1 MSFLRKYLINICAS
15 FAACLVM
22 SSAYAD
28 PTFPNRPINLVV
40 AFGPGTGSDT
50 ISRILSEKMREILG
64 SPVTVENRLGGGG
77 VIGTEYVARAKPD
90 GYTLTM
96 GSTSSLGTTPVLN
109 PNAKY
114 DVKKDFVFI
123 SGIAKSDYVIFTST
137 RPGSPQTLGE
147 LLAQLKKE
155 PSSFASAGVGT
166 ITHLA
171 TEMLLHK
178 ASLSATHVP
187 YKGSGQVIIDVAAGQ
202 VLFAT
207 DSPSATLPLIKS
219 GKLRALAVT
228 GPTRLGALPDVP
240 TVAESGFPG
249 FQVLAWWCLAAPAGT
264 PEAVIKKLSD
274 AAQQAVASP
283 EITDRLR
290 KMEIEPMLLNAAE
303 LTAFIDKDIPAWT
316 NFIKNS
322 GIKIAP

>member
-1 MSFLRKYLINICAS
+1 MSP
-15 FAACLVM
+15 
-22 SSAYAD
+22 AYAD

-50 ISRILSEKMREILG
+50 IARILSEKMREILG

-147 LLAQLKKE
+147 LLARLKKE
-155 PSSFASAGVGT
+155 PSSFDSAGVGT

-178 ASLSATHVP
+178 SSLSATHVP
-187 YKGSGQVIIDVAAGQ
+187 YKGSGQVTIDVAAGQ

-207 DSPSATLPLIKS
+207 DSPSATLPLIQA

-228 GPTRLGALPDVP
+228 GPTRISALPDVP

-274 AAQQAVASP
+274 AAQQAIASP
-283 EITDRLR
+283 EITARLR
-290 KMEIEPMLLNAAE
+290 KMEIEPMLMNAAE
-303 LTAFIDKDIPAWT
+303 LTDFINKDIPAWT
-316 NFIKNS
+316 NFIRSS
-322 GIKIAP
+322 GITIAP

>member
-22 SSAYAD
+22 SSACAD

-228 GPTRLGALPDVP
+228 GPTRIGALPDVP

-274 AAQQAVASP
+274 AAQKAVASP
-283 EITDRLR
+283 DITERLR
-290 KMEIEPMLLNAAE
+290 KMEIEPMLMNAAE

-316 NFIKNS
+316 NFIRSS

>member
-1 MSFLRKYLINICAS
+1 MSFLQKHLINICAS
-15 FAACLVM
+15 FAACLAM
-22 SSAYAD
+22 SPAYAD

-228 GPTRLGALPDVP
+228 GPTRIGALPDVP

-264 PEAVIKKLSD
+264 PEAVINKLSD
-274 AAQQAVASP
+274 AAQKAVASP
-283 EITDRLR
+283 EITARLR
-290 KMEIEPMLLNAAE
+290 KMEIEPMLMNAAE
-303 LTAFIDKDIPAWT
+303 LTDFVNKDIPVWT
-316 NFIKNS
+316 NFIKSS

>member
-1 MSFLRKYLINICAS
+1 MSFLQKHLINICAS
-15 FAACLVM
+15 FAACVAM
-22 SSAYAD
+22 SPAYAD

-50 ISRILSEKMREILG
+50 IARILSEKMREILG

-96 GSTSSLGTTPVLN
+96 GTTSSLGTTPVLN

-114 DVKKDFVFI
+114 DVKKDFAFI
-123 SGIAKSDYVIFTST
+123 SGLAKSDYVIITST

-147 LLAQLKKE
+147 LLARLKKE

-178 ASLSATHVP
+178 ASLSATHIP

-207 DSPSATLPLIKS
+207 DSPSAALPLIQS

-228 GPTRLGALPDVP
+228 GPTRLSALPDVP

-274 AAQQAVASP
+274 AAQKAVASP

-290 KMEIEPMLLNAAE
+290 KMEIEPMLMNAAE

-316 NFIKNS
+316 NFIRSS

>member
-1 MSFLRKYLINICAS
+1 MSFLQKHLINICAS
-15 FAACLVM
+15 FAACVAM
-22 SSAYAD
+22 SPAYAD

-50 ISRILSEKMREILG
+50 IARILSEKMREILG

-96 GSTSSLGTTPVLN
+96 GTTSSLGTTPVLN

-114 DVKKDFVFI
+114 DVKKDFAFI
-123 SGIAKSDYVIFTST
+123 SGLAKSDYVIITST

-147 LLAQLKKE
+147 LLARLKKE

-178 ASLSATHVP
+178 ASLSATHIP

-207 DSPSATLPLIKS
+207 DSPSAALPLIQS

-228 GPTRLGALPDVP
+228 GPTRLSALPDVP

-274 AAQQAVASP
+274 AAQKAVASP
-283 EITDRLR
+283 DITERLR
-290 KMEIEPMLLNAAE
+290 KMEIEPMLMNAAE

>member
-1 MSFLRKYLINICAS
+1 MSFLQKHLINICAS
-15 FAACLVM
+15 FAACLAM
-22 SSAYAD
+22 SPAYAD

-50 ISRILSEKMREILG
+50 IARILSEKMREILG

-96 GSTSSLGTTPVLN
+96 GTTSSLGTTPVLN

-114 DVKKDFVFI
+114 DVKKDFAFI
-123 SGIAKSDYVIFTST
+123 SGLAKSDYVIITST

-147 LLAQLKKE
+147 LLARLKKE

-178 ASLSATHVP
+178 ASLTATHIP
-187 YKGSGQVIIDVAAGQ
+187 YKGSGQVIVDVAAGQ

-207 DSPSATLPLIKS
+207 DSPAASLPLIQS

-228 GPTRLGALPDVP
+228 GPTRLSALPDVP

-274 AAQQAVASP
+274 AAQKAVASP
-283 EITDRLR
+283 DITERLR
-290 KMEIEPMLLNAAE
+290 KMEIEPMLMNAAE

>member
-1 MSFLRKYLINICAS
+1 MSFLQKHLINICAS
-15 FAACLVM
+15 FAACLAM
-22 SSAYAD
+22 SPAYAD

-50 ISRILSEKMREILG
+50 IARILSEKMREILG

-96 GSTSSLGTTPVLN
+96 GTTSSLGTTPVLN

-114 DVKKDFVFI
+114 DVKKDFAFI
-123 SGIAKSDYVIFTST
+123 SGLAKSDYVIITST

-147 LLAQLKKE
+147 LLARLKKE

-178 ASLSATHVP
+178 ASVSATHVP

-207 DSPSATLPLIKS
+207 DSPSAALPLIKS

-274 AAQQAVASP
+274 AAQKAVASP

>member
-50 ISRILSEKMREILG
+50 IARILSEKMREILG
-64 SPVTVENRLGGGG
+64 TPVTVENRLGGGG

-96 GSTSSLGTTPVLN
+96 GTTSSLGTTPVLN

-114 DVKKDFVFI
+114 DVKKDFAFI
-123 SGIAKSDYVIFTST
+123 SGLAKSDYVIITST

-147 LLAQLKKE
+147 LLARLKKE

-178 ASLSATHVP
+178 ASLSATHIP

-207 DSPSATLPLIKS
+207 DSPSAALPLIKS

-228 GPTRLGALPDVP
+228 GPTRLGARPDVP

-283 EITDRLR
+283 EITARLR

-303 LTAFIDKDIPAWT
+303 LTEFVNKDIPAWT
-316 NFIKNS
+316 NFIRSS